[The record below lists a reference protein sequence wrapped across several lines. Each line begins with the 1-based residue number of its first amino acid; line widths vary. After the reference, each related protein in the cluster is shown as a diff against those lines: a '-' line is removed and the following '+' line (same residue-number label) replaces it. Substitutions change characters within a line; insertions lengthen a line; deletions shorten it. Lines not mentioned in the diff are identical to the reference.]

1 MPPPPGGTGEKIV
14 FPEKGPWIFP
24 PGKPYFYTKI
34 TEKND
39 LEARP
44 DENVFLLFTKTRF
57 LPHVVLALGRLCR
70 PLAILHLVAHLSA
83 EVAGSWF
90 VGLELLPGDSVQ
102 VRLPTQF
109 ILLYFFIA
117 DGVFTQVFLI

>member
-1 MPPPPGGTGEKIV
+1 M
-14 FPEKGPWIFP
+14 
-24 PGKPYFYTKI
+24 
-34 TEKND
+34 
-39 LEARP
+39 LARP